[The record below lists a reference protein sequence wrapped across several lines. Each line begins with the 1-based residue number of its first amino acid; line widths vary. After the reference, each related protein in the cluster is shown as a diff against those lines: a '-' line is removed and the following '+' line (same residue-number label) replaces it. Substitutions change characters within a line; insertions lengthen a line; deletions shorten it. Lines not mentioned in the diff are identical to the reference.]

1 MTQIRSLSLSIS
13 ISSPTLLLGR
23 LAILQ
28 VDRPVL
34 SYGCGSD
41 TAEFPQRGSDT
52 VEDSQAW
59 TGPDE
64 AHQAGPPVSA
74 STSRMSTVE
83 GNKAHGTEK
92 KLRATEGSRC
102 EQGTRVLRVLTRAED
117 VSKWMRKYGR
127 AHRPDPLSAA
137 ARKLGGPRCSRH
149 LAESRRAGRIL
160 DVSFSGLRR
169 IAPYPPT
176 LVVLLLGTPRRDLCR
191 FPHRIGRERERERQR
206 DPSIS

>member
-160 DVSFSGLRR
+160 DVFFWPKKDSSLAADARR
-169 IAPYPPT
+169 LAPGNPSTRSLQIPPPYRT
-176 LVVLLLGTPRRDLCR
+176 
-191 FPHRIGRERERERQR
+191 REREREAAR
-206 DPSIS
+206 SIY